1 MNEKLTTD
9 ALSTPPK
16 PPSAASDAA
25 IDAAPTSPATQSPPA
40 AGAAPPLPVT
50 VSPATPSHTPTQLA
64 ARLGP
69 VGILGI
75 LWVALPPLCSIPLFY
90 YMPQISEWLKGHEG
104 TGWWIYCGCFAVLAG
119 FAFLP
124 TYAQSALG
132 GYAFGTLWGVP
143 AALLG
148 FGGASL
154 IGYATATMV
163 SGDRVEKLI
172 EEKPRWKAIREA
184 LIGRAPT
191 DSRGILPPT
200 ERPGFWRTTAL
211 VALIRM
217 PPNSPFALTN
227 LVLASVKVPLPCFVL
242 GTVAGMAPRTAL
254 AVFLGSLVQGQLTK
268 ASLEQAA
275 PGWVWWTGLI
285 VSVLAVLL
293 VAAIISHVA
302 KRALSKVTGI

>member
-1 MNEKLTTD
+1 LNVKPTTD
-9 ALSTPPK
+9 APSTPPE
-16 PPSAASDAA
+16 PASA
-25 IDAAPTSPATQSPPA
+25 
-40 AGAAPPLPVT
+40 PLPVT
-50 VSPATPSHTPTQLA
+50 TTPAAPSQLPKDLA

-90 YMPQISEWLKGHEG
+90 YMPQISEWLKGHESS
-104 TGWWIYCGCFAVLAG
+104 GWWIYTGAFAVLAG

-132 GYAFGTLWGVP
+132 GYAFGTAYGIP

-154 IGYATATMV
+154 IGYATASMV
-163 SGDRVEKLI
+163 SGDRVEKII

-184 LIGRAPT
+184 LLGRAPS

-227 LVLASVKVPLPCFVL
+227 LVMASVKVPLPCFVL

-254 AVFLGSLVQGQLTK
+254 AVFLGSLVQGKLTK
-268 ASLEQAA
+268 ASLEDAA
-275 PGWVWWTGLI
+275 PGWVWWTGLV

-293 VAAIISHVA
+293 VAGIISHVA